1 MFQLYY
7 LDTFE
12 RLSGT
17 AIDNMA
23 FPYLN
28 LKGNSSCQSSIC
40 TTGAFFKTNN
50 IIITRNVFQSL
61 IFFLVMLFLIILKIL
76 IILLILIIL
85 VIQRTIYFLPQR
97 GFPVGE

>member
-40 TTGAFFKTNN
+40 TTGAFLRL
-50 IIITRNVFQSL
+50 III
-61 IFFLVMLFLIILKIL
+61 
-76 IILLILIIL
+76 
-85 VIQRTIYFLPQR
+85 
-97 GFPVGE
+97 